1 MQTFAC
7 GYCIFLM
14 QKKNNILKRNV
25 TLHQNNY
32 LYKRLTLIN
41 VMMKQV
47 NIQFPL
53 RMLGLLLGLFLSV
66 GAFAQ
71 IEVKGHVKDATGEP
85 IIGATVR
92 VAGTQTA
99 TVSDFDGNFV
109 LKANQG
115 ADITISYVGYQQATV
130 KAAPSLTV
138 TLQDDQTV
146 LQDVVVIGYGTVRK
160 SDATGSVM
168 SVEADQLNKGLATS
182 PADLL
187 QGKTPGVQITT
198 NSGAPGAGSTIRIR
212 GGSSLSASNDPLI
225 VIDGLPISSTEISGG
240 DVLNTIN
247 PNDIESFSILK
258 DASATAIYGSRASN
272 GVILITTKKGKA
284 GSKPRVNVDMSGSFK
299 TVAKKV
305 DVLGADAFREFFMAN
320 YGDNADAV
328 AALGNANTKWQDEI
342 YRSAF
347 SEEINASVTGGYV
360 SKEST
365 FKMPYRV
372 SAGFLNNDGTLKT
385 TGMSRGTVG
394 INLTPTLLNDRL
406 TINLNGKGVFTHN
419 SYADEGAIGA
429 AVQYDPLKPVDSM
442 WMSNGAPNTMSTLNP
457 VAMLNQQNKDS
468 YVRRFVGNAQFDYKF
483 KFLPGLRANL
493 NLGLDF
499 STTTGWN
506 ISDQYSEVSY
516 HDKVQNGT
524 GAWEKYTQLRRDQ
537 TLEFYLAYAKELK
550 EIYSRF
556 DVLAGYSWQRFYNKT
571 TDKKIANDGSGQ
583 EYDVSKPIFMT
594 ESYLVSFYGRLNY
607 TLLDR
612 YLLTFTL
619 RDDGTSRFQNNKWG
633 LFPSAALAWRISEE
647 PFMKNADW
655 LSNLKLRL
663 GYGITGQQNI
673 NQGDYPSIP
682 TVHTNQGGSYY
693 MFGNGIVVPITAK
706 GYASQIKWEETTTYN
721 IGLDFGFARNRINGS
736 IDVYKRK
743 TNDLLNK
750 VPVAS
755 GTNLTNYLL
764 MNVGDMENKG
774 IEAALNVVPIE
785 KKDLRWE
792 IGFNI
797 AYNKNKI
804 TRLTASDD
812 PSYLGVE
819 AGDISGGV
827 GNKIQIQQVGNPINS
842 FYVYQQVYDEAGK
855 PLEGVYVDRNF
866 DGQITDDDR
875 YVYYK
880 PDADVNLGLN
890 TELSYKKWT
899 LSASLRSSLGNY
911 VYNNVASNTE
921 MKADMWTNNFI
932 CNRVSTAP
940 YSNFAQAQYKSDYYV
955 QNASFLKL
963 DKVTLAYNI
972 APWVRV
978 NFTAQNIFTITK
990 YDGVDPE
997 VANGIDNNMYPRSRN
1012 FILGASFNF

>member
-1 MQTFAC
+1 
-7 GYCIFLM
+7 
-14 QKKNNILKRNV
+14 
-25 TLHQNNY
+25 
-32 LYKRLTLIN
+32 
-41 VMMKQV
+41 MKQV
-47 NIQFPL
+47 NIQVPL
-53 RMLGLLLGLFLSV
+53 RMLGLILGLFLSV

-71 IEVKGHVKDATGEP
+71 IEVKGHVKDAAGED

-92 VAGTQTA
+92 VEGTQTA

-109 LKANQG
+109 LKAKEG
-115 ADITISYVGYQQATV
+115 ATLVVSYVGYQNATV
-130 KAAPSLTV
+130 KAAPTVEV
-138 TLQDDQTV
+138 TLVDDETV
-146 LQDVVVIGYGTVRK
+146 LQDVVVIGYGSVRK

-187 QGKTPGVQITT
+187 QGKTPGVQIVT
-198 NSGAPGAGSTIRIR
+198 NSGAPGAGAKIRIR

-240 DVLNTIN
+240 DMLNTIN

-284 GSKPRVNVDMSGSFK
+284 GSKPRINVDMSGTFK

-305 DVLGADAFREFFMAN
+305 DVLSADAFREFFMAN
-320 YGDNADAV
+320 YGTNADAV
-328 AALGNANTKWQDEI
+328 AALGNANTNWQDEI
-342 YRSAF
+342 YRNTFA
-347 SEEINASVTGGYV
+347 EEINASVSGGYV
-360 SKEST
+360 SGNKT

-372 SAGFLNNDGTLKT
+372 SAGFLNNDGNLKT
-385 TGMSRGTVG
+385 TGMSRTNFGF
-394 INLTPTLLNDRL
+394 NLTPTLFDDRL

-419 SYADEGAIGA
+419 KFADEGAIGSA
-429 AVQYDPLKPVDSM
+429 IQYNPLKSVDSK
-442 WMSNGAPNTMSTLNP
+442 WESNGAPNTMSTLNP
-457 VAMLNQQNKDS
+457 VFQLNEQHKSS

-483 KFLPGLRANL
+483 KFLDGLRANL
-493 NLGLDF
+493 NLGLDI
-499 STTTGWN
+499 STTSGWN
-506 ISDQYSEVSY
+506 ISDYQSEVSY
-516 HDKVQNGT
+516 HNKVENGT
-524 GAWEKYTQLRRDQ
+524 GLFEKYTQLRRDQ

-556 DVLAGYSWQRFYNKT
+556 DVLAGYSWQHFYNKT
-571 TDKKIANDGSGQ
+571 TNEKVSNDGNNTYLYG
-583 EYDVSKPIFMT
+583 DPTLFKT
-594 ESYLVSFYGRLNY
+594 ESFLISFYGRLNY

-612 YLLTFTL
+612 YLLTFTI

-633 LFPSAALAWRISEE
+633 VFPSAALAWRISEE
-647 PFMKNADW
+647 NFMKSADW

-663 GYGITGQQNI
+663 GWGITGQQNI
-673 NQGDYPSIP
+673 NQGDYPSIA
-682 TVHTNQGGSYY
+682 TYHTNQHGSLY
-693 MFGNGIVVPITAK
+693 MFGNNVIIPITPK
-706 GYASQIKWEETTTYN
+706 GYAPQIKWEETTTYN
-721 IGLDFGFARNRINGS
+721 IGLDFGFLGNRINGS
-736 IDVYKRK
+736 IDVYQRK
-743 TNDLLNK
+743 TKDLLNK

-764 MNVGDMENKG
+764 TNVGDMENKG
-774 IEAALNVVPIE
+774 IEGALNVVPIE
-785 KKDLRWE
+785 QKDLRLE

-797 AYNKNKI
+797 TYNKNKI

-812 PSYLGVE
+812 PSYPGVE
-819 AGDISGGV
+819 DGGISGGV
-827 GNKIQIQQVGNPINS
+827 GNKIQIQKVGNPMNS
-842 FYVYQQVYDEAGK
+842 FYVLQQVYDEAGK
-855 PLEGVYVDRNF
+855 PLEGVYVDRNH

-880 PDADVNLGLN
+880 PDPDVIIGLN

-899 LSASLRSSLGNY
+899 FSAAFRSFLGNY

-940 YSNFAQAQYKSDYYV
+940 YSNFQQAQYKSDYYV

-963 DKVTLAYNI
+963 DKVTVAYNI

-978 NFTAQNIFTITK
+978 NFTAQNVFTISK
-990 YDGVDPE
+990 YDKLGGQE
-997 VANGIDNNMYPRSRN
+997 YEIQHKEKRN
-1012 FILGASFNF
+1012 L

>member
-1 MQTFAC
+1 
-7 GYCIFLM
+7 
-14 QKKNNILKRNV
+14 
-25 TLHQNNY
+25 
-32 LYKRLTLIN
+32 
-41 VMMKQV
+41 MMKQV
-47 NIQFPL
+47 NIRNPF
-53 RMLGLLLGLFLSV
+53 RMLVLMLGLFLSV

-71 IEVKGHVKDATGEP
+71 IDVKGHVKDAQGEP
-85 IIGATVR
+85 VIGATVR
-92 VAGTQTA
+92 VVGTQTA
-99 TVSDFDGNFV
+99 TVTDFDGNFA

-115 ADITISYVGYQQATV
+115 ADITVTYVGYQEATV
-130 KAAPSLTV
+130 KAAHNLV
-138 TLQDDQTV
+138 ITLKEDAAV
-146 LQDVVVIGYGTVRK
+146 LNEVVVIGYGTVRK

-198 NSGAPGAGSTIRIR
+198 NSGAPGAGAKIRIR

-225 VIDGLPISSTEISGG
+225 VIDGLPISSTDISGG

-284 GSKPRVNVDMSGSFK
+284 GSKPRINVDISGTFK

-305 DVLGADAFREFFMAN
+305 DVLEGDAFREFFMQN
-320 YGDNADAV
+320 FGDNADAV
-328 AALGNANTKWQDEI
+328 AALGNANTNWQDEI
-342 YRSAF
+342 YHDTFA
-347 SEEINASVTGGYV
+347 EEINASVTGGYV
-360 SKEST
+360 TKEGS

-372 SAGFLNNDGTLKT
+372 SAGFLNNDGNLKT
-385 TGMSRGTVG
+385 SSMTRSTVG
-394 INLTPTLLNDRL
+394 FNLTPTLLNDRL

-429 AVQYDPLKPVDSM
+429 AVKYNPLKPVYNEDGSYYR
-442 WMSNGAPNTMSTLNP
+442 WMSNGAPNTMASLNP
-457 VAMLNQQNKDS
+457 VAMLNEQNKDS

-483 KFLPGLRANL
+483 KFIDGLRANL

-499 STTTGWN
+499 STTSGWN
-506 ISDQYSEVSY
+506 VSDKGSEISY
-516 HDKVQNGT
+516 HNKVENGT
-524 GAWEKYTQLRRDQ
+524 GLWEKYTQTRRDQ
-537 TLEFYLAYAKELK
+537 TLEFYLAYAKDLK
-550 EIYSRF
+550 QINSRF
-556 DVLAGYSWQRFYNKT
+556 DVLAGYSWQHFYNKT
-571 TDKKIANDGSGQ
+571 TDEKVANDGTEALLYGDPSLF
-583 EYDVSKPIFMT
+583 KT
-594 ESYLVSFYGRLNY
+594 ESYLISFYGRLNY
-607 TLLDR
+607 SFMDR

-647 PFMKNADW
+647 PFLKDVNW

-682 TVHTNQGGSYY
+682 TYHTNQHGSLYW
-693 MFGNGIVVPITAK
+693 FGNNVITPITPK
-706 GYASQIKWEETTTYN
+706 GYAAQIKWEETTTYN

-736 IDVYKRK
+736 IDIYKRK
-743 TNDLLNK
+743 TKDLLNT
-750 VPVAS
+750 VPVAA

-774 IEAALNVVPIE
+774 IEGALNVVPIE

-792 IGFNI
+792 IGVNVS
-797 AYNKNKI
+797 YNKNEI

-812 PSYLGVE
+812 PSYPGVE
-819 AGDISGGV
+819 TGGISGGV
-827 GNKIQIQQVGNPINS
+827 GNNIQIQKVGNPINS
-842 FYVYQQVYDEAGK
+842 FYVFQQVYDEAGK
-855 PLEGVYVDRNF
+855 PLEGVYVDRNH

-880 PDADVNLGLN
+880 PDADVNIGLN

-899 LSASLRSSLGNY
+899 LSASFRSSLGNY
-911 VYNNVASNTE
+911 VYNNVASDAE
-921 MKADMWTNNFI
+921 MKKDMWTNNFI
-932 CNRVSTAP
+932 SNRLTTARN
-940 YSNFAQAQYKSDYYV
+940 SNFAQAQYKSDYYV

-963 DKVTLAYNI
+963 DKVTLAYNV
-972 APWVRV
+972 APWLRV
-978 NFTAQNIFTITK
+978 NFTAQNVFTITN
-990 YDGVDPE
+990 YEGVDPE
-997 VANGIDNNMYPRSRN
+997 VGNGIDNNMYPRSRN

>member
-1 MQTFAC
+1 
-7 GYCIFLM
+7 
-14 QKKNNILKRNV
+14 
-25 TLHQNNY
+25 
-32 LYKRLTLIN
+32 
-41 VMMKQV
+41 MKQV

-71 IEVKGHVKDATGEP
+71 IDVKGHVKDATGEP

-92 VAGTQTA
+92 VDGTQTA
-99 TVSDFDGNFV
+99 TITDFDGNFV

-115 ADITISYVGYQQATV
+115 ADITISYVGYQTATV
-130 KAAPSLTV
+130 KAASNLTV
-138 TLQDDQTV
+138 TLQDDQTI

-198 NSGAPGAGSTIRIR
+198 NSGAPGAGSKIRIR

-225 VIDGLPISSTEISGG
+225 VIDGLPISSTDISGG

-284 GSKPRVNVDMSGSFK
+284 GAKPRINVDMSGTFK

-320 YGDNADAV
+320 FGDKEAAV
-328 AALGNANTKWQDEI
+328 AALGNASTKWQDEI
-342 YRSAF
+342 YKNAF
-347 SEEINASVTGGYV
+347 AEEINASVTGGYV
-360 SKEST
+360 ANEGA

-372 SAGFLNNDGTLKT
+372 SAGFLNNDGNLKT
-385 TGMSRGTVG
+385 SGMNRTSLGF
-394 INLTPTLLNDRL
+394 NLTPTMLDDRL
-406 TINLNGKGVFTHN
+406 TINLNAKGVFTHN
-419 SYADEGAIGA
+419 SFADEGAIGS
-429 AVQYDPLKPVDSM
+429 AVQYNPLQPVYNSNGEYFR
-442 WMSNGAPNTMSTLNP
+442 WESNGAPNTMSTLNP
-457 VAMLNQQNKDS
+457 VAQLNQQNKDS

-483 KFLPGLRANL
+483 KFLDGLRANL
-493 NLGLDF
+493 NLGLDY
-499 STTTGWN
+499 STTSGWN
-506 ISDQYSEVSY
+506 VSDQYSEISY
-516 HDKVQNGT
+516 HNKVENGT
-524 GAWEKYTQLRRDQ
+524 GAWEKYTQKRRDQ

-550 EIYSRF
+550 EISSRF
-556 DVLAGYSWQRFYNKT
+556 DILAGYSWQHFYNEKT
-571 TDKKIANDGSGQ
+571 NMKVANDGTNAA
-583 EYDVSKPIFMT
+583 YPVSEPYFKT

-607 TLLDR
+607 SLLDR
-612 YLLTFTL
+612 YLFTFTL

-647 PFMKNADW
+647 PFLRDTDW

-682 TVHTNQGGSYY
+682 TYHTNQNGSLY
-693 MFGNGIVVPITAK
+693 MFGNTVITPITPK
-706 GYASQIKWEETTTYN
+706 GYAAQIKWEETTTYN

-736 IDVYKRK
+736 IDVYQRK
-743 TNDLLNK
+743 TKDLLNK
-750 VPVAS
+750 VPVAA

-764 MNVGDMENKG
+764 MNVGDLENKG
-774 IEAALNVVPIE
+774 IEGAINVVPIE

-812 PSYLGVE
+812 PSYPGVE
-819 AGDISGGV
+819 TGGISGGV
-827 GNKIQIQQVGNPINS
+827 GNNVQIHKVGNPVSS
-842 FYVYQQVYDEAGK
+842 FYVFQQVYDEDGK
-855 PLEGVYVDRNF
+855 PLEGVYVDRNH

-911 VYNNVASNTE
+911 VYNNVASDAE

-932 CNRVSTAP
+932 RNLVATAP
-940 YSNFAQAQYKSDYYV
+940 FSNFNQAQYKSDYYV

-972 APWVRV
+972 ADWIRI
-978 NFTAQNIFTITK
+978 NFTCQNIFTITNYK
-990 YDGVDPE
+990 GVDPE

>member
-1 MQTFAC
+1 
-7 GYCIFLM
+7 
-14 QKKNNILKRNV
+14 
-25 TLHQNNY
+25 
-32 LYKRLTLIN
+32 
-41 VMMKQV
+41 MMKQV
-47 NIQFPL
+47 NIQVPL
-53 RMLGLLLGLFLSV
+53 RMLGLILGLFLSV

-71 IEVKGHVKDATGEP
+71 IEVKGHVKDAAGED

-92 VAGTQTA
+92 VEGTQTA

-109 LKANQG
+109 LKAKEG
-115 ADITISYVGYQQATV
+115 ATITVSYVGYQTATV
-130 KAAPSLTV
+130 KAAPTVEV
-138 TLQDDQTV
+138 TLVDDETV
-146 LQDVVVIGYGTVRK
+146 LQDVVVIGYGSVRK

-187 QGKTPGVQITT
+187 QGKTPGVQIVT
-198 NSGAPGAGSTIRIR
+198 NSGAPGAGAKIRIR

-240 DVLNTIN
+240 DMLNTIN

-284 GSKPRVNVDMSGSFK
+284 GSKPRINVDMSGTFK

-305 DVLGADAFREFFMAN
+305 DVLSADAFREFFMAN
-320 YGDNADAV
+320 YGTNADAV
-328 AALGNANTKWQDEI
+328 AALGNANTNWQDEI
-342 YRSAF
+342 YRNTFA
-347 SEEINASVTGGYV
+347 EEINASVSGGYV
-360 SKEST
+360 SGNKT

-372 SAGFLNNDGTLKT
+372 SAGFLNNDGNLKT
-385 TGMSRGTVG
+385 TGMSRTNFGF
-394 INLTPTLLNDRL
+394 NLTPTLFDDRL

-419 SYADEGAIGA
+419 KFADEGAIGSA
-429 AVQYDPLKPVDSM
+429 IQYNPLKSVDSK
-442 WMSNGAPNTMSTLNP
+442 WESNGAPNTMSTLNP
-457 VAMLNQQNKDS
+457 VFQLNEQHKSS

-483 KFLPGLRANL
+483 KFLDGLRANL
-493 NLGLDF
+493 NLGLDI
-499 STTTGWN
+499 STTSGWN
-506 ISDQYSEVSY
+506 ISDYQSEVSY
-516 HDKVQNGT
+516 HNKVENGT
-524 GAWEKYTQLRRDQ
+524 GLFEKYTQLRRDQ

-556 DVLAGYSWQRFYNKT
+556 DVLAGYSWQHFYNKT
-571 TDKKIANDGSGQ
+571 TNEKVSNDGNNTYLYG
-583 EYDVSKPIFMT
+583 DPTLFKT
-594 ESYLVSFYGRLNY
+594 ESFLISFYGRLNY

-612 YLLTFTL
+612 YLLTFTI

-633 LFPSAALAWRISEE
+633 VFPSAALAWRISEE
-647 PFMKNADW
+647 NFMKSADW

-663 GYGITGQQNI
+663 GWGITGQQNI
-673 NQGDYPSIP
+673 NQGDYPSIA
-682 TVHTNQGGSYY
+682 TYHTNQHGSLY
-693 MFGNGIVVPITAK
+693 MFGNNVIIPITPK
-706 GYASQIKWEETTTYN
+706 GYAPQIKWEETTTYN
-721 IGLDFGFARNRINGS
+721 IGLDFGFLGNRINGS
-736 IDVYKRK
+736 IDVYQRK
-743 TNDLLNK
+743 TKDLLNK

-764 MNVGDMENKG
+764 TNVGDMENKG
-774 IEAALNVVPIE
+774 IEGALNVVPIE
-785 KKDLRWE
+785 QKDLRLE

-797 AYNKNKI
+797 TYNKNKI

-812 PSYLGVE
+812 PSYPGVE
-819 AGDISGGV
+819 DGGISGGV
-827 GNKIQIQQVGNPINS
+827 GNKIQIQKVGNPMNS
-842 FYVYQQVYDEAGK
+842 FYVLQQVYDEAGK
-855 PLEGVYVDRNF
+855 PLEGVYVDRNH

-880 PDADVNLGLN
+880 PDPDVIIGLN

-899 LSASLRSSLGNY
+899 FSAAFRSFLGNY

-940 YSNFAQAQYKSDYYV
+940 YSNFQQAQYKSDYYV

-963 DKVTLAYNI
+963 DKVTVAYNI

-978 NFTAQNIFTITK
+978 NFTAQNVFTISK

>member
-1 MQTFAC
+1 
-7 GYCIFLM
+7 
-14 QKKNNILKRNV
+14 
-25 TLHQNNY
+25 
-32 LYKRLTLIN
+32 
-41 VMMKQV
+41 MMKQV

-53 RMLGLLLGLFLSV
+53 RMLGLILGLFLSV
-66 GAFAQ
+66 SAFAQ
-71 IEVKGHVKDATGEP
+71 IDVKGHVKDATGEP

-92 VAGTQTA
+92 VDGTQTA
-99 TVSDFDGNFV
+99 TITDFDGNFV
-109 LKANQG
+109 LKANEG
-115 ADITISYVGYQQATV
+115 ATLVISYVGYQNATV
-130 KAAPSLTV
+130 KAAPTVEV
-138 TLQDDQTV
+138 TLQDDATV

-187 QGKTPGVQITT
+187 QGKTPGVQIVST
-198 NSGAPGAGSTIRIR
+198 SGAPGASSKIRIR

-240 DVLNTIN
+240 DMLNTIN

-284 GSKPRVNVDMSGSFK
+284 GSKPRINVDMSGTFK

-305 DVLGADAFREFFMAN
+305 DVLSADAFREFFMAN
-320 YGDNADAV
+320 YGTNADAV
-328 AALGNANTKWQDEI
+328 AALGNANTNWQDEI
-342 YRSAF
+342 YRNTFA
-347 SEEINASVTGGYV
+347 EEINASVSGGYV
-360 SKEST
+360 SGNKV

-372 SAGFLNNDGTLKT
+372 SAGFLNNDGNLKT
-385 TGMSRGTVG
+385 TGMSRGNFG
-394 INLTPTLLNDRL
+394 FNLTPTLFDDRL

-419 SYADEGAIGA
+419 KFADEGAIGSA
-429 AVQYDPLKPVDSM
+429 IQYNPLKPVDNK
-442 WMSNGAPNTMSTLNP
+442 WESNGAPNTMSTLNP
-457 VAMLNQQNKDS
+457 VFQLNEQHKSS

-483 KFLPGLRANL
+483 KFLDGLRANL
-493 NLGLDF
+493 NLGLDI
-499 STTTGWN
+499 STTSGWN
-506 ISDQYSEVSY
+506 ISDYQSEVSY
-516 HDKVQNGT
+516 HNKVENGT
-524 GAWEKYTQLRRDQ
+524 GLWEKYTQLRRDQ

-550 EIYSRF
+550 EINSRF
-556 DVLAGYSWQRFYNKT
+556 DVLAGYSWQHFYNKT
-571 TDKKIANDGSGQ
+571 TNEKKSNDGNNKYLYG
-583 EYDVSKPIFMT
+583 DPTLFKT
-594 ESYLVSFYGRLNY
+594 ESYLISFYGRLNY
-607 TLLDR
+607 TFMDR
-612 YLLTFTL
+612 YLLTFTI

-633 LFPSAALAWRISEE
+633 VFPSAALAWRISEE
-647 PFMKNADW
+647 NFMKNVDW

-663 GYGITGQQNI
+663 GWGITGQQNI
-673 NQGDYPSIP
+673 NQGDYPSIA
-682 TVHTNQGGSYY
+682 TYHTNQHGSLY
-693 MFGNGIVVPITAK
+693 MFGNNVIIPITPK

-721 IGLDFGFARNRINGS
+721 IGLDFGFLGNRINGS
-736 IDVYKRK
+736 IDVYMRK
-743 TNDLLNK
+743 TKDLLNK

-764 MNVGDMENKG
+764 TNVGDMENKG
-774 IEAALNVVPIE
+774 IEGALNVVPIE
-785 KKDLRWE
+785 QKDLRWE

-812 PSYLGVE
+812 PSYPGVE
-819 AGDISGGV
+819 DGGISGGV
-827 GNKIQIQQVGNPINS
+827 GNKIQIQKVGNPMNS
-842 FYVYQQVYDEAGK
+842 FYVLQQVYDETGK
-855 PLEGVYVDRNF
+855 PLEGIYVDRNH

-880 PDADVNLGLN
+880 PDPDVIIGLN

-899 LSASLRSSLGNY
+899 LSAAFRSFLGNY

-940 YSNFAQAQYKSDYYV
+940 YSNFQQAQYKSDYYV

-963 DKVTLAYNI
+963 DKITLAYNI

-978 NFTAQNIFTITK
+978 NFTAQNVFTITK

>member
-1 MQTFAC
+1 
-7 GYCIFLM
+7 
-14 QKKNNILKRNV
+14 
-25 TLHQNNY
+25 
-32 LYKRLTLIN
+32 
-41 VMMKQV
+41 MKQV
-47 NIQFPL
+47 NIQIPL
-53 RMLGLLLGLFLSV
+53 RMLGLILGLFLSV

-71 IEVKGHVKDATGEP
+71 IEVKGHVKDAAGED

-92 VAGTQTA
+92 VEGTQTA

-109 LKANQG
+109 LKAKEG
-115 ADITISYVGYQQATV
+115 ATLVVSYVGYQNATV
-130 KAAPSLTV
+130 KAAPTVEV
-138 TLQDDQTV
+138 TLQDDATV

-187 QGKTPGVQITT
+187 QGKTPGVQIVST
-198 NSGAPGAGSTIRIR
+198 SGAPGASSKIRIR

-240 DVLNTIN
+240 DMLNTIN

-284 GSKPRVNVDMSGSFK
+284 GSKPRINVDMSGTFK

-305 DVLGADAFREFFMAN
+305 DVLSADAFREFFMAN
-320 YGDNADAV
+320 YGTNADAV
-328 AALGNANTKWQDEI
+328 AALGNANTNWQDEI
-342 YRSAF
+342 YRNTFA
-347 SEEINASVTGGYV
+347 EEINASVSGGYV
-360 SKEST
+360 SGNKV

-372 SAGFLNNDGTLKT
+372 SAGFLNNDGNLKT
-385 TGMSRGTVG
+385 TGMSRGNFG
-394 INLTPTLLNDRL
+394 FNLTPTLFDDRL

-419 SYADEGAIGA
+419 KFADEGAIGSA
-429 AVQYDPLKPVDSM
+429 IQYNPLKPVDNK
-442 WMSNGAPNTMSTLNP
+442 WESNGAPNTMSTLNP
-457 VAMLNQQNKDS
+457 VFQLNEQHKSS

-483 KFLPGLRANL
+483 KFLDGLRANL
-493 NLGLDF
+493 NLGLDI
-499 STTTGWN
+499 STTSGWN
-506 ISDQYSEVSY
+506 ISDYQSEVSY
-516 HDKVQNGT
+516 HNKVENGT
-524 GAWEKYTQLRRDQ
+524 GLWEKYTQLRRDQ

-550 EIYSRF
+550 EINSRF
-556 DVLAGYSWQRFYNKT
+556 DVLAGYSWQHFYNKT
-571 TDKKIANDGSGQ
+571 TNEKKSNDGNNKYLYG
-583 EYDVSKPIFMT
+583 DPTLFKT
-594 ESYLVSFYGRLNY
+594 ESYLISFYGRLNY
-607 TLLDR
+607 TFMDR
-612 YLLTFTL
+612 YLLTFTI

-633 LFPSAALAWRISEE
+633 VFPSAALAWRISEE
-647 PFMKNADW
+647 NFMKNVDW

-663 GYGITGQQNI
+663 GWGITGQQNI
-673 NQGDYPSIP
+673 NQGDYPSIA
-682 TVHTNQGGSYY
+682 TYHTNQHGSLY
-693 MFGNGIVVPITAK
+693 MFGNNVIIPITPK

-721 IGLDFGFARNRINGS
+721 IGLDFGFLGNRINGS
-736 IDVYKRK
+736 IDVYMRK
-743 TNDLLNK
+743 TKDLLNK

-764 MNVGDMENKG
+764 TNVGDMENKG
-774 IEAALNVVPIE
+774 IEGALNVVPIE
-785 KKDLRWE
+785 QKDLRWE

-812 PSYLGVE
+812 PSYPGVE
-819 AGDISGGV
+819 DGGISGGV
-827 GNKIQIQQVGNPINS
+827 GNKIQIQKVGNPMNS
-842 FYVYQQVYDEAGK
+842 FYVLQQVYDETGK
-855 PLEGVYVDRNF
+855 PLEGIYVDRNH

-880 PDADVNLGLN
+880 PDPDVIIGLN

-899 LSASLRSSLGNY
+899 LSAAFRSFLGNY

-940 YSNFAQAQYKSDYYV
+940 YSNFKQAQYKSDYYV

-963 DKVTLAYNI
+963 DKITLAYNI

-978 NFTAQNIFTITK
+978 NFTAQNVFTITK

>member
-1 MQTFAC
+1 
-7 GYCIFLM
+7 
-14 QKKNNILKRNV
+14 
-25 TLHQNNY
+25 
-32 LYKRLTLIN
+32 
-41 VMMKQV
+41 MKQV
-47 NIQFPL
+47 KLMPK
-53 RMLGLLLGLFLSV
+53 RMLALICGLILSIT
-66 GAFAQ
+66 AFAQ
-71 IEVKGHVKDATGEP
+71 QITVNGNVKDATGEP

-92 VAGTQTA
+92 VAGQQGGVIT
-99 TVSDFDGNFV
+99 DFDGNFHIQ
-109 LKANQG
+109 ANSG
-115 ADITISYVGYQQATV
+115 ATITVSYVGYQEAQVA
-130 KAAPSLTV
+130 AAPRV
-138 TLQDDQTV
+138 NIVLQDDAQ
-146 LQDVVVIGYGTVRK
+146 LLKDVVVIGYGTVKK

-187 QGKTPGVQITT
+187 QGKTPGVSITT
-198 NSGAPGAGSTIRIR
+198 NSGAPGAGSKIRIR

-225 VIDGLPISSTEISGG
+225 VIDGLPISSTDISGG

-284 GSKPRVNVDMSGSFK
+284 GSKPRVNVDMTASLK

-305 DVLGADAFREFFMAN
+305 DVLSADGFRDFFMAN

-342 YRSAF
+342 YQTAF
-347 SEEINASVTGGYV
+347 AEEINASVTGGYV
-360 SKEST
+360 AKEAD

-372 SAGFLNNDGTLKT
+372 SAGFLNNDGNLKT
-385 TGMSRGTVG
+385 TGMNRGTLSM
-394 INLTPTLLNDRL
+394 NLTPTLLNDRL

-429 AVQYDPLKPVDSM
+429 AVQYDPLKPVYNEDGTYHY

-457 VAMLNQQNKDS
+457 VALLNQQNKDS

-483 KFLPGLRANL
+483 KFLEGLRANL

-499 STTTGWN
+499 STTSGWN
-506 ISDQYSEVSY
+506 ISDFQSETSY
-516 HDKVQNGT
+516 HNKVENGT
-524 GAWEKYTQLRRDQ
+524 GLREKYTQLRRDQ

-550 EIYSRF
+550 EINSRF
-556 DVLAGYSWQRFYNKT
+556 DILGGYSWQRFYNST
-571 TDKKIANDGSGQ
+571 TNDKISNDGNETRLYGDPTL
-583 EYDVSKPIFMT
+583 YKT

-607 TLLDR
+607 TFMDR
-612 YLLTFTL
+612 YMLTATL
-619 RDDGTSRFQNNKWG
+619 RNDGTSRFQNNKWG
-633 LFPSAALAWRISEE
+633 LFPSVALAWRISEE
-647 PFMKNADW
+647 GFLKNVDW

-673 NQGDYPSIP
+673 NSGDYPSIA
-682 TVHTNQGGSYY
+682 TYHINQNGSYY
-693 MFGNGIVVPITAK
+693 MFGNNVIVPITAK
-706 GYASQIKWEETTTYN
+706 GFDANIKWEETTTYN
-721 IGLDFGFARNRINGS
+721 IGLDFGFLKNRINGS
-736 IDVYKRK
+736 VDVYKRV

-774 IEAALNVVPIE
+774 IEVAVNVVPIE
-785 KKDLRWE
+785 QKDLRWE
-792 IGFNI
+792 VGVNV
-797 AYNKNKI
+797 AYNKNEI

-812 PSYLGVE
+812 PSYPGVE
-819 AGDISGGV
+819 DGGISGGV
-827 GNKIQIQQVGNPINS
+827 GNKIQIQKVGNPINS
-842 FYVYQQVYDEAGK
+842 FYVLQQVYGEDGK
-855 PLEGVYVDRNF
+855 PLEGVYVDRNH

-880 PDADVNLGLN
+880 PDADVNIGFN

-899 LSASLRSSLGNY
+899 LSAALRSALGCY

-932 CNRVSTAP
+932 CNRVASAP
-940 YSNFAQAQYKSDYYV
+940 YTNFSQAQYKSDYYV
-955 QNASFLKL
+955 QNASWLKL
-963 DKVTLAYNI
+963 DKVTLAYNVTD
-972 APWVRV
+972 WCRV
-978 NFTAQNIFTITK
+978 NFTAQNVFTITN

-997 VANGIDNNMYPRSRN
+997 VGNGIDNNMYPRPRT
-1012 FILGASFNF
+1012 FLVGASFNF

>member
-1 MQTFAC
+1 
-7 GYCIFLM
+7 
-14 QKKNNILKRNV
+14 
-25 TLHQNNY
+25 
-32 LYKRLTLIN
+32 
-41 VMMKQV
+41 MMKQV
-47 NIQFPL
+47 NIQIPL

-92 VAGTQTA
+92 VDGTQTA

-115 ADITISYVGYQQATV
+115 ANITISYVGYQNATV
-130 KAAPSLTV
+130 KAAPSVEV
-138 TLQDDQTV
+138 TLVDDETV

-198 NSGAPGAGSTIRIR
+198 DGGAPGAGAKIRIR

-225 VIDGLPISSTEISGG
+225 VIDGLPISSTDISGG

-284 GSKPRVNVDMSGSFK
+284 GAKPRVNIDMSGTFK

-305 DVLGADAFREFFMAN
+305 DVLSPEAFRDFFMAN

-328 AALGNANTKWQDEI
+328 AALGTSSTKWQDEI
-342 YRSAF
+342 YRTAF
-347 SEEINASVTGGYV
+347 AEEINASVTGGYV
-360 SKEST
+360 SGSKA

-394 INLTPTLLNDRL
+394 INLTPTLLDDRL

-419 SYADEGAIGA
+419 KFADEGAIGA
-429 AVQYDPLKPVDSM
+429 AVQYDPLKPVDHK
-442 WMSNGAPNTMSTLNP
+442 WENNGVINTMSTLNP
-457 VAMLNQQNKDS
+457 VAMLNEQHRSS

-483 KFLPGLRANL
+483 KFLDGLRANL

-499 STTTGWN
+499 STTSGWTV
-506 ISDQYSEVSY
+506 SDPGSEVSY
-516 HDKVQNGT
+516 HNKVENGT

-550 EIYSRF
+550 QIYSRF
-556 DVLAGYSWQRFYNKT
+556 DILAGYSWQHFYNKT
-571 TDKKIANDGSGQ
+571 TSDKKANDGSEARLYG
-583 EYDVSKPIFMT
+583 DPTLFKT
-594 ESYLVSFYGRLNY
+594 ESYLISFYGRLNY

-633 LFPSAALAWRISEE
+633 VFPSAALAWRVNEE
-647 PFMKNADW
+647 SFLKNVDW

-663 GYGITGQQNI
+663 GWGITGQQNI
-673 NQGDYPSIP
+673 GQGDYPSIP
-682 TVHTNQGGSYY
+682 TYHTNQAGSLYQ
-693 MFGNGIVVPITAK
+693 FGNSVITPITPR
-706 GYASQIKWEETTTYN
+706 GYAAEIKWEETTTYN
-721 IGLDFGFARNRINGS
+721 IGLDFGFANNRINGS
-736 IDVYKRK
+736 VDVYQRK
-743 TNDLLNK
+743 TKDLLNE

-774 IEAALNVVPIE
+774 IEVALNFVPIE
-785 KKDLRWE
+785 KKDLHWE
-792 IGFNI
+792 FGVNL

-819 AGDISGGV
+819 TGDISGGV
-827 GNKIQIQQVGNPINS
+827 GNHIQIHQVGNPMSS
-842 FYVYQQVYDEAGK
+842 FFVFQQVYDEAGK
-855 PLEGVYVDRNF
+855 PLEGVYVDRNR

-875 YVYYK
+875 YIYYK
-880 PDADVNLGLN
+880 PDADVNIGFN
-890 TELSYKKWT
+890 TEVSYKKWT

-911 VYNNVASNTE
+911 VYNNIASNTE
-921 MKADMWTNNFI
+921 MKADMWTNSFI

-940 YSNFAQAQYKSDYYV
+940 YTNFNQAQYRSDYYV
-955 QNASFLKL
+955 QNASYLKL

-972 APWVRV
+972 TDWVRV
-978 NFTAQNIFTITK
+978 NFTAQNIFTITN

-997 VANGIDNNMYPRSRN
+997 VGNGIDNNMYPRPRN

>member
-1 MQTFAC
+1 MQ
-7 GYCIFLM
+7 
-14 QKKNNILKRNV
+14 
-25 TLHQNNY
+25 
-32 LYKRLTLIN
+32 
-41 VMMKQV
+41 MMKQV

-53 RMLGLLLGLFLSV
+53 RMLGLILGLFLSV
-66 GAFAQ
+66 SAFAQ
-71 IEVKGHVKDATGEP
+71 IEVKGHVKDATGEA

-92 VAGTQTA
+92 VDGTQTA
-99 TVSDFDGNFV
+99 TVTDFDGNFV

-115 ADITISYVGYQQATV
+115 ANITISYVGYQNATV
-130 KAAPSLTV
+130 KAAPSVEV
-138 TLQDDQTV
+138 TLVDDETV
-146 LQDVVVIGYGTVRK
+146 LQDVVVIGYGSVRK
-160 SDATGSVM
+160 SDATGSVT

-187 QGKTPGVQITT
+187 QGKTPGVQVTT
-198 NSGAPGAGSTIRIR
+198 NSGAPGAGAKIRIR

-240 DVLNTIN
+240 DLLNTIN

-284 GSKPRVNVDMSGSFK
+284 GAKPRINVDMSGTFK

-305 DVLGADAFREFFMAN
+305 DVLSADAFRDFFTAN
-320 YGDNADAV
+320 YGDNADAM

-342 YRSAF
+342 YKNAF
-347 SEEINASVTGGYV
+347 AEEINASVTGGYV
-360 SKEST
+360 SKEQA

-385 TGMSRGTVG
+385 TGMSRGTLG
-394 INLTPTLLNDRL
+394 FNLTPTLFDDRL
-406 TINLNGKGVFTHN
+406 TINLNAKGVFTHN
-419 SYADEGAIGA
+419 KFADEGAIGA
-429 AVQYDPLKPVDSM
+429 AVQYNPLKSVDHK
-442 WMSNGAPNTMSTLNP
+442 WESNGAPNTMSTLNP
-457 VAMLNQQNKDS
+457 VAMLNEQHKSS

-483 KFLPGLRANL
+483 KFLEGLRANL
-493 NLGLDF
+493 NLGIDY
-499 STTTGWN
+499 STTSGWN
-506 ISDQYSEVSY
+506 ITDMGSEISY
-516 HDKVQNGT
+516 HNKVENGT
-524 GAWEKYTQLRRDQ
+524 GLWEKYTQKRNDK
-537 TLEFYLAYAKELK
+537 TLEFYLAYARELK

-556 DVLAGYSWQRFYNKT
+556 DVLAGYSWQHFHNET
-571 TDKKIANDGSGQ
+571 TNEKESNDGHHTRLYG
-583 EYDVSKPIFMT
+583 DPTLFKT
-594 ESYLVSFYGRLNY
+594 ESYLISFYGRLNY
-607 TLLDR
+607 TFMDR
-612 YLLTFTL
+612 YLLTFTI

-633 LFPSAALAWRISEE
+633 VFPSAALAWRMTEE
-647 PFMKNADW
+647 PFLRNVDW

-663 GYGITGQQNI
+663 GWGITGQQNI
-673 NQGDYPSIP
+673 NQGDYPSIA
-682 TVHTNQGGSYY
+682 TYHTNQHGSYY
-693 MFGNGIVVPITAK
+693 WFGNNEIIPITPK
-706 GYASQIKWEETTTYN
+706 GYAAQIKWEETTTYN
-721 IGLDFGFARNRINGS
+721 IGLDFGFVRNRINGS
-736 IDVYKRK
+736 IDVYKRVTK
-743 TNDLLNK
+743 DLLNR
-750 VPVAS
+750 VPVAA

-774 IEAALNVVPIE
+774 IEVALNVVPIE

-792 IGFNI
+792 VGVNVS
-797 AYNKNKI
+797 YNKNEI
-804 TRLTASDD
+804 TKLTASDD
-812 PSYLGVE
+812 PSYPGVE
-819 AGDISGGV
+819 AGGISGGV
-827 GNKIQIQQVGNPINS
+827 GNNIQIQKVGNPINS
-842 FYVYQQVYDEAGK
+842 FYVLQQVYDEAGK
-855 PLEGVYVDRNF
+855 PLEGVYVDRNH

-880 PDADVNLGLN
+880 PDADVNIGLN

-899 LSASLRSSLGNY
+899 LSAAFRSSLGNY

-940 YSNFAQAQYKSDYYV
+940 NTNFQQAQYKSDYYV

-963 DKVTLAYNI
+963 DKVTLAYNL
-972 APWVRV
+972 ASWVRL
-978 NFTAQNIFTITK
+978 NFTAQNVFTITK

>member
-1 MQTFAC
+1 
-7 GYCIFLM
+7 
-14 QKKNNILKRNV
+14 
-25 TLHQNNY
+25 
-32 LYKRLTLIN
+32 
-41 VMMKQV
+41 MMKQV
-47 NIQFPL
+47 NIQVPL
-53 RMLGLLLGLFLSV
+53 RMLGLILGLFLSV

-71 IEVKGHVKDATGEP
+71 IEVKGHVKDAAGED

-92 VAGTQTA
+92 VEGTQTA

-109 LKANQG
+109 LKAKEG
-115 ADITISYVGYQQATV
+115 ATLVVSYVGYQNATV
-130 KAAPSLTV
+130 KAAPTVEV
-138 TLQDDQTV
+138 TLVDDETV
-146 LQDVVVIGYGTVRK
+146 LQDVVVIGYGSVRK

-187 QGKTPGVQITT
+187 QGKTPGVQIVT
-198 NSGAPGAGSTIRIR
+198 NSGAPGAGAKIRIR

-240 DVLNTIN
+240 DMLNTIN

-284 GSKPRVNVDMSGSFK
+284 GSKPRINVDMSGTFK

-305 DVLGADAFREFFMAN
+305 DVLSADAFREFFMAN
-320 YGDNADAV
+320 YGTNADAV
-328 AALGNANTKWQDEI
+328 AALGNANTNWQDEI
-342 YRSAF
+342 YRNTFA
-347 SEEINASVTGGYV
+347 EEINASVSGGYV
-360 SKEST
+360 SGNKT

-372 SAGFLNNDGTLKT
+372 SAGFLNNDGNLKT
-385 TGMSRGTVG
+385 TGMSRTNFGF
-394 INLTPTLLNDRL
+394 NLTPTLFDDRL

-419 SYADEGAIGA
+419 KFADEGAIGSA
-429 AVQYDPLKPVDSM
+429 IQYNPLKSVDSK
-442 WMSNGAPNTMSTLNP
+442 WESNGAPNTMSTLNP
-457 VAMLNQQNKDS
+457 VFQLNEQHKSS

-483 KFLPGLRANL
+483 KFLDGLRANL
-493 NLGLDF
+493 NLGLDI
-499 STTTGWN
+499 STTSGWN
-506 ISDQYSEVSY
+506 ISDYQSEVSY
-516 HDKVQNGT
+516 HNKVENGT
-524 GAWEKYTQLRRDQ
+524 GLFEKYTQLRRDQ

-556 DVLAGYSWQRFYNKT
+556 DVLAGYSWQHFYNKT
-571 TDKKIANDGSGQ
+571 TNEKVSNDGNNTYLYG
-583 EYDVSKPIFMT
+583 DPTLFKT
-594 ESYLVSFYGRLNY
+594 ESFLISFYGRLNY

-612 YLLTFTL
+612 YLLTFTI

-633 LFPSAALAWRISEE
+633 VFPSAALAWRISEE
-647 PFMKNADW
+647 NFMKSADW

-663 GYGITGQQNI
+663 GWGITGQQNI
-673 NQGDYPSIP
+673 NQGDYPSIA
-682 TVHTNQGGSYY
+682 TYHTNQHGSLY
-693 MFGNGIVVPITAK
+693 MFGNNVIIPITPK
-706 GYASQIKWEETTTYN
+706 GYAPQIKWEETTTYN
-721 IGLDFGFARNRINGS
+721 IGLDFGFLGNRINGS
-736 IDVYKRK
+736 IDVYQRK
-743 TNDLLNK
+743 TKDLLNK

-764 MNVGDMENKG
+764 TNVGDMENKG
-774 IEAALNVVPIE
+774 IEGALNVVPIE
-785 KKDLRWE
+785 QKDLRLE

-797 AYNKNKI
+797 TYNKNKI

-812 PSYLGVE
+812 PSYPGVE
-819 AGDISGGV
+819 DGGISGGV
-827 GNKIQIQQVGNPINS
+827 GNKIQIQKVGNPMNS
-842 FYVYQQVYDEAGK
+842 FYVLQQVYDEAGK
-855 PLEGVYVDRNF
+855 PLEGVYVDRNH

-880 PDADVNLGLN
+880 PDPDVIIGLN

-899 LSASLRSSLGNY
+899 FSAAFRSFLGNY

-940 YSNFAQAQYKSDYYV
+940 YSNFQQAHYKSDYYV

-963 DKVTLAYNI
+963 DKITLAYNI

-978 NFTAQNIFTITK
+978 NFTAQNVFTISK

>member
-1 MQTFAC
+1 
-7 GYCIFLM
+7 
-14 QKKNNILKRNV
+14 
-25 TLHQNNY
+25 
-32 LYKRLTLIN
+32 
-41 VMMKQV
+41 MMKQV
-47 NIQFPL
+47 NIQIPL

-92 VAGTQTA
+92 VDGTQTA

-115 ADITISYVGYQQATV
+115 ANITISYVGYQNATV
-130 KAAPSLTV
+130 KAAPSVEV
-138 TLQDDQTV
+138 TLVDDETV

-198 NSGAPGAGSTIRIR
+198 DGGAPGAGAKIRIR

-225 VIDGLPISSTEISGG
+225 VIDGLPISSTGISGG

-284 GSKPRVNVDMSGSFK
+284 GAKPRVNIDMSGTFK

-305 DVLGADAFREFFMAN
+305 DVLSPEAFRDFFMAN

-328 AALGNANTKWQDEI
+328 AALGTSSTKWQDEI
-342 YRSAF
+342 YRTAF
-347 SEEINASVTGGYV
+347 AEEINASVTGGYV
-360 SKEST
+360 SGSKA

-394 INLTPTLLNDRL
+394 INLTPTLLDDRL

-419 SYADEGAIGA
+419 KFADEGAIGA
-429 AVQYDPLKPVDSM
+429 AVQYDPLKPVDHK
-442 WMSNGAPNTMSTLNP
+442 WENNGVINTMSTLNP
-457 VAMLNQQNKDS
+457 VAMLNEQHRSS

-483 KFLPGLRANL
+483 KFLDGLRANL

-499 STTTGWN
+499 STTSGWTV
-506 ISDQYSEVSY
+506 SDPGSEVSY
-516 HDKVQNGT
+516 HNKVENGT

-537 TLEFYLAYAKELK
+537 TLEFYLAYAKDLK
-550 EIYSRF
+550 QIYSRF
-556 DVLAGYSWQRFYNKT
+556 DILAGYSWQHFYNKT
-571 TDKKIANDGSGQ
+571 TDEKKANDGSGS
-583 EYDVSKPIFMT
+583 EYPVSKPLFKT
-594 ESYLVSFYGRLNY
+594 ESYLISFYGRLNY

-633 LFPSAALAWRISEE
+633 VFPSAALAWRVNEE
-647 PFMKNADW
+647 SFLKNVDW

-663 GYGITGQQNI
+663 GWGITGQQNI
-673 NQGDYPSIP
+673 GQGDYPSIP
-682 TVHTNQGGSYY
+682 TYHTNQAGSLYQ
-693 MFGNGIVVPITAK
+693 FGNSVITPITPR
-706 GYASQIKWEETTTYN
+706 GYAAEIKWEETTTNN
-721 IGLDFGFARNRINGS
+721 IGLDFGFANNRINGS
-736 IDVYKRK
+736 VDVYQRK
-743 TNDLLNK
+743 TKDLLNE

-774 IEAALNVVPIE
+774 IEVALNFVPIE
-785 KKDLRWE
+785 KKDLHWE
-792 IGFNI
+792 FGVNL

-819 AGDISGGV
+819 TGDISGGV
-827 GNKIQIQQVGNPINS
+827 GNHIQIHQVGNPMSS
-842 FYVYQQVYDEAGK
+842 FFVFQQVYDEAGK
-855 PLEGVYVDRNF
+855 PLEGVYVDRNR

-875 YVYYK
+875 YIYYK
-880 PDADVNLGLN
+880 PDADVNIGFN
-890 TELSYKKWT
+890 TEVSYKKWT

-911 VYNNVASNTE
+911 VYNNIASNTE

-940 YSNFAQAQYKSDYYV
+940 YTNFNQAQYRSDYYV
-955 QNASFLKL
+955 QNASYLKL

-972 APWVRV
+972 TDWVRV
-978 NFTAQNIFTITK
+978 NFTAQNIFTITN

-997 VANGIDNNMYPRSRN
+997 VGNGIDNNMYPRPRN
-1012 FILGASFNF
+1012 FIIGASFNF

>member
-1 MQTFAC
+1 
-7 GYCIFLM
+7 
-14 QKKNNILKRNV
+14 
-25 TLHQNNY
+25 
-32 LYKRLTLIN
+32 
-41 VMMKQV
+41 MMKQV
-47 NIQFPL
+47 NIQIPL

-92 VAGTQTA
+92 VDGTQTA

-115 ADITISYVGYQQATV
+115 ANITISYVGYQNATV
-130 KAAPSLTV
+130 KAAPSVEV
-138 TLQDDQTV
+138 TLVDDETV

-198 NSGAPGAGSTIRIR
+198 DGGAPGAGAKIRIR

-225 VIDGLPISSTEISGG
+225 VIDGLPISSTDISGG

-284 GSKPRVNVDMSGSFK
+284 GAKPRVNIDMSGTFK

-305 DVLGADAFREFFMAN
+305 DVLSPEAFRDFFMAN

-328 AALGNANTKWQDEI
+328 AALGNASTNWQDEI
-342 YRSAF
+342 YKTAF
-347 SEEINASVTGGYV
+347 AEEINASVTGGYV
-360 SKEST
+360 SGSKA

-394 INLTPTLLNDRL
+394 FNLTPTLLNDRL

-419 SYADEGAIGA
+419 KFADEGAIGA
-429 AVQYDPLKPVDSM
+429 AVQYDPLKSVDHK

-457 VAMLNQQNKDS
+457 VAMLNEQHKSS

-483 KFLPGLRANL
+483 KFLDGLRANL
-493 NLGLDF
+493 NLGLDY
-499 STTTGWN
+499 STTSGWN

-516 HDKVQNGT
+516 HNKVENGT
-524 GAWEKYTQLRRDQ
+524 GAYEKYTQTRRDQ
-537 TLEFYLAYAKELK
+537 TLEFYLAYAKDLK
-550 EIYSRF
+550 QINSRF
-556 DVLAGYSWQRFYNKT
+556 DILAGYSWQHFYNKKA
-571 TDKKIANDGSGQ
+571 DQKVSNDGNNT
-583 EYDVSKPIFMT
+583 EYPVSEPLLKT

-607 TLLDR
+607 TFMDR
-612 YLLTFTL
+612 YLLTFTI

-633 LFPSAALAWRISEE
+633 VFPSAALAWRVNEE
-647 PFMKNADW
+647 PFLRDVDW

-663 GYGITGQQNI
+663 GWGITGQQNI
-673 NQGDYPSIP
+673 NSGDYPSIA
-682 TVHTNQGGSYY
+682 TYHTNQAGSLY
-693 MFGNGIVVPITAK
+693 MFGNNVVTPITAK
-706 GYASQIKWEETTTYN
+706 GFASNIKWEETTTYN
-721 IGLDFGFARNRINGS
+721 AGLDFGFARNRINGS
-736 IDVYKRK
+736 IDVYKRVTK
-743 TNDLLNK
+743 DLLNK

-764 MNVGDMENKG
+764 MNVGDMENTG
-774 IEAALNVVPIE
+774 IEVALNVVPVE

-792 IGFNI
+792 IGFNV

-819 AGDISGGV
+819 TGDISGGV
-827 GNKIQIQQVGNPINS
+827 GNHIQIHQVGNPISS
-842 FYVYQQVYDEAGK
+842 FFVFQQVYDEAGK
-855 PLEGVYVDRNF
+855 PLEGVYVDRNH

-875 YVYYK
+875 YIYYK
-880 PDADVNLGLN
+880 PDADVNIGLN

-940 YSNFAQAQYKSDYYV
+940 YSNFAQAQYRSDYYV
-955 QNASFLKL
+955 QNASYLKL

-972 APWVRV
+972 TDWVRV
-978 NFTAQNIFTITK
+978 NFTAQNIFTITN

-997 VANGIDNNMYPRSRN
+997 VGNGIDNNMYPRSRN

>member
-1 MQTFAC
+1 
-7 GYCIFLM
+7 
-14 QKKNNILKRNV
+14 
-25 TLHQNNY
+25 
-32 LYKRLTLIN
+32 
-41 VMMKQV
+41 MKQV
-47 NIQFPL
+47 NIRNPF
-53 RMLGLLLGLFLSV
+53 RMLVLMLGLFLSV
-66 GAFAQ
+66 SAFAQ
-71 IEVKGHVKDATGEP
+71 IDVKGHVKDAQGEP
-85 IIGATVR
+85 VIGATVR
-92 VAGTQTA
+92 VVGTQTA
-99 TVSDFDGNFV
+99 TVTDFDGNFA

-115 ADITISYVGYQQATV
+115 ADITVTYVGYQEATV
-130 KAAPSLTV
+130 KAARSLV
-138 TLQDDQTV
+138 ITLKEDNAV
-146 LQDVVVIGYGTVRK
+146 LNEVVVIGYGSVRK

-198 NSGAPGAGSTIRIR
+198 NSGAPGAGAKIRIR

-225 VIDGLPISSTEISGG
+225 VIDGLPISSTDISGG

-284 GSKPRVNVDMSGSFK
+284 GSKPRINVDMSGTFK

-305 DVLGADAFREFFMAN
+305 DVLGGDAFREFFMQN
-320 YGDNADAV
+320 FGDNADAV
-328 AALGNANTKWQDEI
+328 AALGNANTNWQNEI
-342 YRSAF
+342 YHDTFA
-347 SEEINASVTGGYV
+347 EEINASVTGGYV
-360 SKEST
+360 AKEGS

-372 SAGFLNNDGTLKT
+372 SAGFLNNDGNLKT
-385 TGMSRGTVG
+385 SGMTRSTVG
-394 INLTPTLLNDRL
+394 FNLTPTLLNDRL

-429 AVQYDPLKPVDSM
+429 AVKYNPLKPVYNDDGSYFR
-442 WMSNGAPNTMSTLNP
+442 WESNGAPNTMSTLNP
-457 VAMLNQQNKDS
+457 VAQLEQQNKDS

-483 KFLPGLRANL
+483 KFIDGLRANL

-499 STTTGWN
+499 STTSGWN
-506 ISDQYSEVSY
+506 VTDKGSEISY
-516 HDKVQNGT
+516 HNKVENGT
-524 GAWEKYTQLRRDQ
+524 GLWEKYTQTRRDQ
-537 TLEFYLAYAKELK
+537 TLEFYLAYAKDLK
-550 EIYSRF
+550 NINSRF
-556 DVLAGYSWQRFYNKT
+556 DILAGYSWQHFYNKT
-571 TDKKIANDGSGQ
+571 TDQKFANDGSDT
-583 EYDVSKPIFMT
+583 EYPVSKPLFKT
-594 ESYLVSFYGRLNY
+594 ESYLISFYGRLNY
-607 TLLDR
+607 TFMDR

-633 LFPSAALAWRISEE
+633 LFPSAALAWRINEE
-647 PFMKNADW
+647 AFLKNVNW

-673 NQGDYPSIP
+673 GQGDYPSIP
-682 TVHTNQGGSYY
+682 TYHTNQAGSLY
-693 MFGNGIVVPITAK
+693 MFGNNVIVPISPK
-706 GYASQIKWEETTTYN
+706 GYAAQIKWEETTTYN

-736 IDVYKRK
+736 IDIYKRK
-743 TNDLLNK
+743 TKDLLNK
-750 VPVAS
+750 VPVAA

-774 IEAALNVVPIE
+774 IEGALNVVPIE

-792 IGFNI
+792 IGINV

-812 PSYLGVE
+812 PSYPGVE
-819 AGDISGGV
+819 TGGISGGV
-827 GNKIQIQQVGNPINS
+827 GNNIQIQKVGNPLNS
-842 FYVYQQVYDEAGK
+842 FYVFQQVYDEAGK
-855 PLEGVYVDRNF
+855 PLEGVYVDRNH

-880 PDADVNLGLN
+880 PDADVNIGLN
-890 TELSYKKWT
+890 TELNYKKWT
-899 LSASLRSSLGNY
+899 LSASFRSSLGNY
-911 VYNNVASNTE
+911 VYNNVASDAE
-921 MKADMWTNNFI
+921 MKKDMWTNNFI
-932 CNRVSTAP
+932 SNRLTSAT

-978 NFTAQNIFTITK
+978 NFTAQNVFTITN

-1012 FILGASFNF
+1012 FIIGASFNF

>member
-1 MQTFAC
+1 MQ
-7 GYCIFLM
+7 
-14 QKKNNILKRNV
+14 
-25 TLHQNNY
+25 
-32 LYKRLTLIN
+32 
-41 VMMKQV
+41 MMKQV

-53 RMLGLLLGLFLSV
+53 RMLGLILGLFLSV
-66 GAFAQ
+66 SAFAQ
-71 IEVKGHVKDATGEP
+71 IEVKGHVKDATGEA

-92 VAGTQTA
+92 VDGTQTA
-99 TVSDFDGNFV
+99 TVTDFDGNFV

-115 ADITISYVGYQQATV
+115 ANITISYVGYQNATV
-130 KAAPSLTV
+130 KAAPSVEV
-138 TLQDDQTV
+138 TLVDDETV
-146 LQDVVVIGYGTVRK
+146 LQDVVVIGYGSVRK
-160 SDATGSVM
+160 SDATGSVT

-187 QGKTPGVQITT
+187 QGKTPGVQVTT
-198 NSGAPGAGSTIRIR
+198 NSGAPGAGAKIRIR

-240 DVLNTIN
+240 DLLNTIN

-284 GSKPRVNVDMSGSFK
+284 GAKPRINVDMSGTFK

-305 DVLGADAFREFFMAN
+305 DVLSAEAFRDFFMAN
-320 YGDNADAV
+320 YGDNADAM

-342 YRSAF
+342 YRNAF
-347 SEEINASVTGGYV
+347 AEEINASVTGGYV
-360 SKEST
+360 SKEQV

-394 INLTPTLLNDRL
+394 FNLTPTLLNDRL
-406 TINLNGKGVFTHN
+406 TINLNAKGVFTHN
-419 SYADEGAIGA
+419 KFADEGAIGA
-429 AVQYDPLKPVDSM
+429 AVQYNPLKPVDHK
-442 WMSNGAPNTMSTLNP
+442 WESNGAPNTMSTLNP
-457 VAMLNQQNKDS
+457 VAMLDEQHKSS
-468 YVRRFVGNAQFDYKF
+468 YIRRFIGNAQFDYKF
-483 KFLPGLRANL
+483 KFLDGLRANL
-493 NLGLDF
+493 NIGIDY
-499 STTTGWN
+499 STTSGWN
-506 ISDQYSEVSY
+506 VTDEGSEISY
-516 HDKVQNGT
+516 HNKVENGT
-524 GAWEKYTQLRRDQ
+524 GLWEKYTQKRNDK
-537 TLEFYLAYAKELK
+537 TLEFYLAYARELK

-556 DVLAGYSWQRFYNKT
+556 DVLAGYSWQHFYNET
-571 TDKKIANDGSGQ
+571 TSEKESNDGHHTRLYG
-583 EYDVSKPIFMT
+583 DPTLFKT
-594 ESYLVSFYGRLNY
+594 ESYLISFYGRLNY
-607 TLLDR
+607 TFMDR
-612 YLLTFTL
+612 YLLTFTI

-633 LFPSAALAWRISEE
+633 VFPSAALAWRVNEE
-647 PFMKNADW
+647 PFLRNVDW

-663 GYGITGQQNI
+663 GWGITGQQNI
-673 NQGDYPSIP
+673 NQGDYPSIA
-682 TVHTNQGGSYY
+682 TYHTNQHGSYY
-693 MFGNGIVVPITAK
+693 WFGNNEIIPITPK
-706 GYASQIKWEETTTYN
+706 GYAAQIKWEETTTYN
-721 IGLDFGFARNRINGS
+721 IGLDFGFMRNRINGS

-743 TNDLLNK
+743 TNDLLNR
-750 VPVAS
+750 VPVAA

-774 IEAALNVVPIE
+774 IEVALNVVPFE

-792 IGFNI
+792 LGVNVS
-797 AYNKNKI
+797 YNKNEI
-804 TRLTASDD
+804 TKLTASDD
-812 PSYLGVE
+812 PSYPGVE
-819 AGDISGGV
+819 TGGISGGV
-827 GNKIQIQQVGNPINS
+827 GNNIQIQKVGNPINS
-842 FYVYQQVYDEAGK
+842 FYVLQQVYDEAGK
-855 PLEGVYVDRNF
+855 PLEGVYVDRNH

-880 PDADVNLGLN
+880 PDADVNIGFN
-890 TELSYKKWT
+890 TELNYKKWT
-899 LSASLRSSLGNY
+899 LSAAFRASLGNY

-940 YSNFAQAQYKSDYYV
+940 ETNFQQAQYKSDYYV

-972 APWVRV
+972 ASWVRV
-978 NFTAQNIFTITK
+978 NFTAQNVFTITK
-990 YDGVDPE
+990 YKGVDPE